1 MPMTGQIVIKKEY
14 FDNIKTSI
22 DSLNSFFS
30 SGFKNKDFPIV
41 DTEFQ
46 LDGTIMNIL
55 SWLNNIEP
63 SWIDDPSKVESTL
76 KSINDATEDMDGDI
90 HTTLVNENRTVVL
103 DQINAFIGFKVLQF
117 IADHF
122 SEFSEFVNAIY
133 TFELFTKPSHYISV
147 ISLFSQTINLD
158 EIADIMG
165 EATYTLFDGTKYV
178 TGIFSNDQIKIP
190 QTMKQDTEISRFN
203 NMTDIDVEIVI
214 DESIQEAAEVNYF
227 SETKPQHIKYDERTN
242 TFKLSKQL
250 QTIVDG
256 FISGLEKCDTT
267 EDLVKY
273 FRTMKTSP
281 DSFTNNVIPFILVKV
296 FNNTGKYPNSNFNTK
311 LLANYVKS
319 YKSIATQN
327 TGARRFM
334 NYDLFS
340 TFKTDKDGTIAF
352 MKDFLS
358 LDLFNNP
365 SAYISNN
372 TLLTI
377 FNIFDSRIYL
387 DILYNL
393 LSDKMK
399 KSKYPSEDAFV
410 KEIRARINK
419 NSHSVNVY
427 KKPGKPT
434 DNKTQTT
441 KTMNEYAVD
450 ELRDFGDMSITD
462 MQFCEQYHAVLMDEI
477 NGIGDAMYNKGVSQT
492 MIDSY
497 IGESYQVF
505 GEGFFSDLFG
515 KKKNKPEKDGHTIS
529 ELEEM
534 YGTSFP
540 QDFVEGIGS
549 EEYKHIADMVSKTS
563 VKINV
568 GSDTHEIT
576 CLADVNKMYDWNSE
590 IAEPGIEH
598 LTFVNIGDDDIGV
611 HVKNG
616 TYHIVYGTNEASK
629 PFAKSFK
636 EFMSKLDIPDTV
648 QEGFFS
654 KLKEKKIQ
662 KNIEKFISELENRYG
677 VKVSEDYR
685 MMLVDHFD
693 DKRDIRYGKWFH
705 LITPGLTN
713 DIWKTIDNYFKALDQ
728 FDMVFRKM
736 GLYPILDSVICPK
749 DDGIFSDESGNIYS
763 SAYNQYN
770 RLEKVAKSI
779 TEFLSNYSD
788 EPVYYRGY
796 NGDSVKKGL
805 NKFYEIE
812 CYYDDYGEYD
822 LEVWVET
829 FNDGRI
835 SPKAANMLY
844 DDDIWSYFSECLMQ
858 EVIPLFV
865 ETYDR
870 KYIEDSG
877 FDILDT
883 ISKIVIKPDG
893 TYECYFKYKGK
904 ELSFKD
910 VGVDLSHIY
919 GKRNETTQESYYI
932 QEQETGDIPDYMKNR
947 IDLSDETG
955 GPKTTTTDVQLPP
968 DVPAND
974 FDDLADSVNAR
985 MDGGDSLED
994 CLGSGYNNSG
1004 KDKDARIVYNITN
1017 NYHNSFNRDSNNTTT
1032 TTNTKDDHSTGKS
1045 VTTNT
1050 TTTNTNS
1057 NNDSS
1062 TNKTTKT
1069 DNSNRKVSDKSKNSH
1084 NSKSHGVN
1092 NNNNSNGSDDTKEI
1106 KNVVRDGD
1114 QTFSTGH
1121 TIQEVF
1127 AFLESEEPLS
1137 ERGDAGKPPKGDLLT
1152 TAMDK
1157 DRETLSKQQ
1166 AAKQKVQKVVNTGK
1180 ALLKPVTRTKQWL
1193 TKMVDSLIKRDEDR
1207 VKAEIIESPSY
1218 RTSLYKA
1225 MRIALK
1231 LGLTGVCFTISGYL
1245 GAAYLVIQGAKAV
1258 DKQRLR
1264 KEVQEEFA
1272 TEIKILDDKIRKADE
1287 DDTPESRKAK
1297 WQMMRLRSKMEKIM
1311 SDSPKSKFRHPNSVV

>member
-90 HTTLVNENRTVVL
+90 YTTLVNENRTVVL
-103 DQINAFIGFKVLQF
+103 DQINAFIGFKVLRF

-133 TFELFTKPSHYISV
+133 TFELFTKPSHYRSV

-203 NMTDIDVEIVI
+203 NMTDLDVEIVI

-273 FRTMKTSP
+273 FRTMKNSP

-311 LLANYVKS
+311 LLTNYVKS

-340 TFKTDKDGTIAF
+340 TFKTDKDGTITF

-358 LDLFNNP
+358 LELFNNP

-427 KKPGKPT
+427 KKPGKPA

-462 MQFCEQYHAVLMDEI
+462 MQFCEQYRAVLMDEI

-515 KKKNKPEKDGHTIS
+515 KKKNKPEKNGHTIS

-563 VKINV
+563 VKINI

-636 EFMSKLDIPDTV
+636 EFMSKLDVSDTV

-654 KLKEKKIQ
+654 KLKEKKFN
-662 KNIEKFISELENRYG
+662 KHKENIEKCFDIELPEPFVKFINEYG
-677 VKVSEDYR
+677 SNKW
-685 MMLVDHFD
+685 VD
-693 DKRDIRYGKWFH
+693 IPYGEVGKITYVYQMK
-705 LITPGLTN
+705 LIDEITGKMSGLTGSFYNKDVIPFASFEYN
-713 DIWKTIDNYFKALDQ
+713 DSSKNKTNIPQALYLN
-728 FDMVFRKM
+728 FYDMAVYIAADPEEALSKWTSIPNHF
-736 GLYPILDSVICPK
+736 
-749 DDGIFSDESGNIYS
+749 
-763 SAYNQYN
+763 
-770 RLEKVAKSI
+770 EKFAKSFD
-779 TEFLSNYSD
+779 EFLSKLDVSD
-788 EPVYYRGY
+788 TV
-796 NGDSVKKGL
+796 
-805 NKFYEIE
+805 
-812 CYYDDYGEYD
+812 
-822 LEVWVET
+822 
-829 FNDGRI
+829 
-835 SPKAANMLY
+835 
-844 DDDIWSYFSECLMQ
+844 
-858 EVIPLFV
+858 
-865 ETYDR
+865 
-870 KYIEDSG
+870 
-877 FDILDT
+877 
-883 ISKIVIKPDG
+883 
-893 TYECYFKYKGK
+893 
-904 ELSFKD
+904 
-910 VGVDLSHIY
+910 
-919 GKRNETTQESYYI
+919 QESYYI

-968 DVPAND
+968 DVPTND
-974 FDDLADSVNAR
+974 FDELADSVDAR
-985 MDGGDSLED
+985 MDGGDNLED

-1152 TAMDK
+1152 TAMDA
-1157 DRETLSKQQ
+1157 DRQTLSWQQ
-1166 AAKQKVQKVVNTGK
+1166 SAKRKLQKATNTGK

-1193 TKMVDSLIKRDEDR
+1193 TKHVDSLIKRDEDR

-1231 LGLTGVCFTISGYL
+1231 LGLTGVCFTINGYL
-1245 GAAYLVIQGAKAV
+1245 GAAYLAIQGAKIV

>member
-90 HTTLVNENRTVVL
+90 YTTLVNENRTVVL
-103 DQINAFIGFKVLQF
+103 DQINAFIGFKVLRF

-133 TFELFTKPSHYISV
+133 TFELFTKPSHYRSV

-203 NMTDIDVEIVI
+203 NMTDLDVEIVI

-273 FRTMKTSP
+273 FRTMKNSP

-327 TGARRFM
+327 AGARRFM

-340 TFKTDKDGTIAF
+340 TFKTDKDGTITF

-427 KKPGKPT
+427 KKPGKPA

-515 KKKNKPEKDGHTIS
+515 KRNNVSNKSNDQTPSKNKLSENIYTYIMSVIPED
-529 ELEEM
+529 
-534 YGTSFP
+534 
-540 QDFVEGIGS
+540 
-549 EEYKHIADMVSKTS
+549 
-563 VKINV
+563 
-568 GSDTHEIT
+568 
-576 CLADVNKMYDWNSE
+576 
-590 IAEPGIEH
+590 
-598 LTFVNIGDDDIGV
+598 
-611 HVKNG
+611 
-616 TYHIVYGTNEASK
+616 
-629 PFAKSFK
+629 
-636 EFMSKLDIPDTV
+636 
-648 QEGFFS
+648 
-654 KLKEKKIQ
+654 LK
-662 KNIEKFISELENRYG
+662 KFISDDVFCDSVMRDINGKALKTDIGELIFDDDHISLFGTDTLYHTMETLG
-677 VKVSEDYR
+677 DVMVDDPSDEKDVSE
-685 MMLVDHFD
+685 
-693 DKRDIRYGKWFH
+693 
-705 LITPGLTN
+705 LISSIVLG
-713 DIWKTIDNYFKALDQ
+713 
-728 FDMVFRKM
+728 
-736 GLYPILDSVICPK
+736 
-749 DDGIFSDESGNIYS
+749 SGNM
-763 SAYNQYN
+763 
-770 RLEKVAKSI
+770 
-779 TEFLSNYSD
+779 SNYHFLLIYD
-788 EPVYYRGY
+788 IKNKVYVASRA
-796 NGDSVKKGL
+796 
-805 NKFYEIE
+805 
-812 CYYDDYGEYD
+812 DYSNPSAGATH
-822 LEVWVET
+822 V
-829 FNDGRI
+829 
-835 SPKAANMLY
+835 
-844 DDDIWSYFSECLMQ
+844 
-858 EVIPLFV
+858 
-865 ETYDR
+865 
-870 KYIEDSG
+870 
-877 FDILDT
+877 
-883 ISKIVIKPDG
+883 
-893 TYECYFKYKGK
+893 
-904 ELSFKD
+904 ELSDSWTELINSIKKSD
-910 VGVDLSHIY
+910 I
-919 GKRNETTQESYYI
+919 I

-1152 TAMDK
+1152 TAMDA
-1157 DRETLSKQQ
+1157 DRQTLSWQQ
-1166 AAKQKVQKVVNTGK
+1166 SAKRKLQKATNTGK

-1193 TKMVDSLIKRDEDR
+1193 TKHVDSLIKRDEDR

-1231 LGLTGVCFTISGYL
+1231 LGLTGVCFTINGYL
-1245 GAAYLVIQGAKAV
+1245 GAAYLAIQGAKIV